1 MNEKSINVLEY
12 PKILKQLAEFCITEA
27 GKEFASNLKPMNQ
40 FDEIMKALDETEEAV
55 NMSLRNGR
63 PPLARIHNILHIL
76 QLAEI
81 GSVLDMSSL
90 LEVASTLRL
99 TKDLI
104 DYYDKDIEKNELHR
118 LVPLFETLD
127 DCLDLEREISKKI
140 IGPNEM
146 ADNATPKLA
155 SIRREIIAKNNQIS
169 DKLNRIVTSSSY
181 ESILQDRLVTVR
193 DNRYVI
199 PVKQE
204 YRNRIP
210 GIVLDK
216 SSTGSTVFIEPLSV
230 INLNNDLKLLRAE
243 EEKEIFTILEN
254 LTGKVSAYHAVI
266 ERDFHMIS
274 RLDFIFAKAG
284 YALSNGSVRVKIN
297 PNGPISLLN
306 ARHPLLDPKK
316 AVASDIVFRPDIK
329 VIVITGPNTGGKT
342 VTLKTIGL
350 LTLMI
355 QSGLFVP
362 VKEGSATGIFKNV
375 FADIGDEQSIEQS
388 LSTFSAHMQ
397 NIVYFMAQA
406 QKGDLVLFDE
416 LGAGT
421 DPTEGAALAIA
432 LLNELFRRD
441 VITVATTHYS
451 ELKEYALTTP
461 GITNA
466 SVEFDVKTLKPTYR
480 LIIGIPGKSNAF
492 EIASRLGLNDQIIS
506 EARQFINSGSVRFE
520 KTLDLIDEK
529 RKEMEAA
536 LQEAELKER
545 TAEEKIRN
553 AEEKA
558 SDVYQKRDAIIR
570 QAHQEAETIVEKT
583 KAQSESIYQE
593 IRAIQENTMASIDN
607 KKLES
612 LRKEI
617 NRQSQ
622 LSKKQV
628 QKDQQKKYKKKK
640 ANPKV
645 LKKGDIVFVES
656 LNKEGEIVEI
666 KQGENKA
673 TVQIGPMKLQI
684 KTSQLSQ
691 IQHYEKKTKRNPKKI
706 NAADRHKMSSRL
718 DLRGMTGDEAR
729 YAVEKFLS
737 DAVVSNTNNLTI
749 IHGKGTGVLQ
759 KVVQNY
765 LKHSSIVKSF
775 RFGNPSEG
783 GTGATIVELK

>member
-1 MNEKSINVLEY
+1 MNEKCINVLEY
-12 PKILKQLAEFCITEA
+12 PKILNQLADCCVTEA
-27 GKEFASNLKPMNQ
+27 GKAFALQLEPLTQ
-40 FDEIMKALDETEEAV
+40 FDDITKALDETEEAV

-63 PPLARIHNILHIL
+63 PLLTRTNNILHIL

-90 LEVASTLRL
+90 LEIASTLRL

-104 DYYDKDIEKNELHR
+104 DYYDKDIEKQSLHQ
-118 LVPLFETLD
+118 LVPFFEALD

-243 EEKEIFTILEN
+243 EEKEIFAILEN
-254 LTGKVSAYHAVI
+254 LTGKVGAYHAVI
-266 ERDFHMIS
+266 ERDFNMIS
-274 RLDFIFAKAG
+274 RLDFTFAKAG
-284 YALSNGSVRVKIN
+284 YALSSGSVRVKIN
-297 PNGPISLLN
+297 PGGAISLFN
-306 ARHPLLDPKK
+306 AKHPLLDPKK

-329 VIVITGPNTGGKT
+329 VVVITGPNTGGKT

-362 VKEGSATGIFKNV
+362 VKEGSSTGIFQNV

-406 QKGDLVLFDE
+406 KKGDLVLFDE

-441 VITVATTHYS
+441 IVTVATTHYS

-461 GITNA
+461 GIINA

-492 EIASRLGLNDQIIS
+492 EIAKRLGLNDQIIS
-506 EARQFINSGSVRFE
+506 EARHFINSGSVRFE

-536 LQEAELKER
+536 LQKAEQKER
-545 TAEEKIRN
+545 TAEEKIRS

-570 QAHQEAETIVEKT
+570 QAHQEAESIVERT

-617 NRQSQ
+617 NRQAQ
-622 LSKKQV
+622 LSKKQI
-628 QKDQQKKYKKKK
+628 QKDQQKNYKKKK
-640 ANPKV
+640 AN
-645 LKKGDIVFVES
+645 LRTLSKGDVVFVDS
-656 LNKEGEIVEI
+656 LKKEGEILEI
-666 KQGENKA
+666 KPDEKKA
-673 TVQIGPMKLQI
+673 MVQIGPMKLQV

-691 IQHYEKKTKRNPKKI
+691 IQHYEKKNERKHKKI
-706 NAADRHKMSSRL
+706 NSADCHKMSNRL

-737 DAVVSNTNNLTI
+737 DAVVSNTNHLTI

-765 LKHSSIVKSF
+765 LKHTSIVKSF

>member
-1 MNEKSINVLEY
+1 M
-12 PKILKQLAEFCITEA
+12 
-27 GKEFASNLKPMNQ
+27 
-40 FDEIMKALDETEEAV
+40 
-55 NMSLRNGR
+55 
-63 PPLARIHNILHIL
+63 
-76 QLAEI
+76 
-81 GSVLDMSSL
+81 
-90 LEVASTLRL
+90 
-99 TKDLI
+99 
-104 DYYDKDIEKNELHR
+104 
-118 LVPLFETLD
+118 
-127 DCLDLEREISKKI
+127 
-140 IGPNEM
+140 
-146 ADNATPKLA
+146 
-155 SIRREIIAKNNQIS
+155 
-169 DKLNRIVTSSSY
+169 
-181 ESILQDRLVTVR
+181 
-193 DNRYVI
+193 
-199 PVKQE
+199 
-204 YRNRIP
+204 
-210 GIVLDK
+210 
-216 SSTGSTVFIEPLSV
+216 
-230 INLNNDLKLLRAE
+230 
-243 EEKEIFTILEN
+243 
-254 LTGKVSAYHAVI
+254 
-266 ERDFHMIS
+266 
-274 RLDFIFAKAG
+274 
-284 YALSNGSVRVKIN
+284 
-297 PNGPISLLN
+297 
-306 ARHPLLDPKK
+306 
-316 AVASDIVFRPDIK
+316 
-329 VIVITGPNTGGKT
+329 
-342 VTLKTIGL
+342 
-350 LTLMI
+350 
-355 QSGLFVP
+355 
-362 VKEGSATGIFKNV
+362 
-375 FADIGDEQSIEQS
+375 
-388 LSTFSAHMQ
+388 
-397 NIVYFMAQA
+397 
-406 QKGDLVLFDE
+406 
-416 LGAGT
+416 
-421 DPTEGAALAIA
+421 
-432 LLNELFRRD
+432 
-441 VITVATTHYS
+441 
-451 ELKEYALTTP
+451 
-461 GITNA
+461 
-466 SVEFDVKTLKPTYR
+466 EFDVKTLKPTYR